1 MTDAAPAIHELFM
14 LRMQIVQEIAGLNSR
29 QLYERQVFGGCEM
42 EVMRCEREASPDV
55 SSADEAL
62 AAARDRFEAAR
73 QALRTCEE
81 ELAVWHA
88 RLDEL
93 DRKIAES

>member
-1 MTDAAPAIHELFM
+1 VTDATPAIHELFM
-14 LRMQIVQEIAGLNSR
+14 QRMQIVQEIAGLNSR

-42 EVMRCEREASPDV
+42 EVMRCEREASPGV
-55 SSADEAL
+55 SLTDEAL

-73 QALRTCEE
+73 KALRTCEE

-93 DRKIAES
+93 DRKIAGS

>member
-1 MTDAAPAIHELFM
+1 MRDAAPAIHELFM

-55 SSADEAL
+55 PSADEAL

-73 QALRTCEE
+73 LALLTCEE

-93 DRKIAES
+93 DRQIAES

>member
-1 MTDAAPAIHELFM
+1 VTDAAPAIHELFM
-14 LRMQIVQEIAGLNSR
+14 LRMQIVQEIASLNSR
-29 QLYERQVFGGCEM
+29 QLYERQLFGGCEM
-42 EVMRCEREASPDV
+42 EVMRCERDASPNV

-73 QALRTCEE
+73 QALRVCEE

-93 DRKIAES
+93 DRKIAGR